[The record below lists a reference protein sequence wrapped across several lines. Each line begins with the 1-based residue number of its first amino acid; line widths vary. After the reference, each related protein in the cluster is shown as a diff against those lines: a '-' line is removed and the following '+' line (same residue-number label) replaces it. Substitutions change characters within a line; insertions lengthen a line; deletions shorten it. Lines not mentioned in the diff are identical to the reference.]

1 LRTVILTDGD
11 ETVRTSALHAL
22 TLLGPTST
30 SQVPALVE
38 ALRDDLPATRAAAAQ
53 DLAQLGTEAKESLPA
68 LITACLRD
76 PDVAVRVQ
84 AGAALWRVG
93 GRLLPALPALIEG
106 LRSGDPI
113 LCWTAA
119 DCLGDM
125 GAEAAEAV
133 PALREALA
141 NKQRALIS
149 TSIALVVRHTQN
161 AGHFSVSD
169 CQLGRSLPRKL
180 TVADH

>member
-1 LRTVILTDGD
+1 IPRLRAALRTVVLTDGD

-38 ALRDDLPATRAAAAQ
+38 ALRDDWPAARAAAAQ
-53 DLAQLGTEAKESLPA
+53 DLAQLGTAARESLPA
-68 LITACLRD
+68 LTTACLRD
-76 PDVAVRVQ
+76 PDLAVRVQ

-93 GRLLPALPALIEG
+93 RRLLPALPALIEG

-125 GAEAAEAV
+125 GAEAADAV

-141 NKQRALIS
+141 KQQRALIA
-149 TSIALVVRHTQN
+149 TSIALALERIDSKAADAPQ
-161 AGHFSVSD
+161 
-169 CQLGRSLPRKL
+169 RS
-180 TVADH
+180 